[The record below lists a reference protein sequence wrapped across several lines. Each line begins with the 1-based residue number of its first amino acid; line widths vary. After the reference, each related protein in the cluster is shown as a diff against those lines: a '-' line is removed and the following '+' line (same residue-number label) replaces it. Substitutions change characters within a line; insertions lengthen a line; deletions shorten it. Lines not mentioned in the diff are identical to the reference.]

1 MTYMY
6 MLFFSK
12 TNIGTDTWLLMSQN
26 IKISFLNTSQNLHPI
41 FILKISFKII
51 KEENRTQ

>member
-1 MTYMY
+1 
-6 MLFFSK
+6 
-12 TNIGTDTWLLMSQN
+12 MSQN
-26 IKISFLNTSQNLHPI
+26 IKLSFLNTSQILHPI